1 MRRLV
6 PVLLLGALFSQP
18 IQAQTQP
25 ASQVDWDA
33 LATQIVTRNL
43 QLAPGE
49 RVVLFWDQGS
59 DRGAAAAFRRA
70 IAASGGVVS
79 AELSAPTE
87 AEAAGIERLSPERR
101 TLQRT
106 RRDAAWAAAFA
117 GADVAIWLPTPTS
130 TLADRPFERLVEG
143 SKVRAIHF
151 HWFLPPD
158 RSDVGL
164 IDSLYVAAMAVP
176 PADLDARMAA
186 IDRAVRGKTVRITAP
201 NGTNLSFRIPADAWV
216 HRNTGDVS
224 RAKVA
229 NARTVRDREEELPA
243 SVFRTTALTGVEG
256 RAIGYASFDTRGPIL
271 DATFSGNRV
280 TRLVSARGGDALVA
294 SWQSRSGDKAIAS
307 EFVIGTNPAL
317 PAVLPSGFMPYYG
330 YGAGIV
336 RVSFGDNWESGGK
349 NRVPGHLETLLFIP
363 QATVTADGVVIVKDG
378 ELDRGYFR

>member
-1 MRRLV
+1 MRL
-6 PVLLLGALFSQP
+6 PFAAGTLGVALFATTVT
-18 IQAQTQP
+18 AQTPP
-25 ASQVDWDA
+25 ASAVDWDA
-33 LATQIVTRNL
+33 LTTSVVTRNL
-43 QLAPGE
+43 RLAPGE
-49 RVVLFWDQGS
+49 RVLLFWDQGS

-70 IAASGGVVS
+70 VAAAGGVIS

-87 AEAAGIERLSPERR
+87 AEAAAIGRLAPAVQA
-101 TLQRT
+101 LQRA
-106 RRDAAWAAAFA
+106 RRDSAWTAAFA

-130 TLADRPFERLVEG
+130 TLADRPFEWLVEK
-143 SKVRAIHF
+143 SNVRSIHF

-158 RSDVGL
+158 GSDVAL

-176 PADLDARMAA
+176 PAELEARMAA
-186 IDRAVRGKTVRITAP
+186 IDRAIRGKTVRITAP

-224 RAKVA
+224 LAKVA
-229 NARTVRDREEELPA
+229 SARTIRDREEELPA
-243 SVFRTTALTGVEG
+243 SVYRTTALTDVEG
-256 RAIGYASFDTRGPIL
+256 RAVGYASFDTRGPIL
-271 DATFSGNRV
+271 DAIFAGNRV
-280 TRLVSARGGDALVA
+280 SRLVSARGGEALVA
-294 SWQSRSGDKAIAS
+294 SWQSRSGDKAVPS

-363 QATVTADGVVIVKDG
+363 QATVVADGVVIVRNG
-378 ELDRGYFR
+378 EFVAGR

>member
-1 MRRLV
+1 MRRSLV
-6 PVLLLGALFSQP
+6 PTLFLATVLATPS
-18 IQAQTQP
+18 QAQTPP

-33 LATQIVTRNL
+33 VTTLIVTRNL
-43 QLAPGE
+43 RLAPGE
-49 RVVLFWDQGS
+49 RVLLFWDQGS
-59 DRGAAAAFRRA
+59 DRGAAPAFRRA
-70 IAASGGVVS
+70 VAAAGGVIS

-87 AEAAGIERLSPERR
+87 AEAAQIERLAPEVQ
-101 TLQRT
+101 TLQRG
-106 RRDAAWAAAFA
+106 RRDSAWAAAFA

-130 TLADRPFERLVEG
+130 TLADRPFERLVEQ
-143 SKVRAIHF
+143 SKVRSIHF

-164 IDSLYVAAMAVP
+164 IDSLYVAAMAIP

-216 HRNTGDVS
+216 HRNTGDIS

-229 NARTVRDREEELPA
+229 DAHTVRDREEELPA
-243 SVFRTTALTGVEG
+243 SVFRTTALTDVEG

-271 DATFSGNRV
+271 DATFAGNRV
-280 TRLVSARGGDALVA
+280 TRLVSARDGDGLVA
-294 SWQSRSGDKAIAS
+294 SWQSRAGDKAVPS

-336 RVSFGDNWESGGK
+336 RVSFGDNWESGGR

-363 QATVTADGVVIVKDG
+363 QATVIADGVVIVKDG
-378 ELDRGYFR
+378 ELVAGR